1 MVPLQVED
9 THAMAIMA
17 SVLTKSPKSQQRND
31 SINHSA
37 APSVVATPSPQV
49 APLPLEFLPSASA
62 PTDSD
67 AAGPSPMDIDNTEN
81 VSAGTTAG
89 SFLVHNP
96 NSNELSIAKMENA
109 ENVVS
114 TRRTGFGCCIRRC
127 GSAGQTQ
134 SVIPLEHAIQKSA
147 LVTNTSVT

>member
-67 AAGPSPMDIDNTEN
+67 AAGPSPMDIDNTEEFLPGQLPGHFWFTILTLMN
-81 VSAGTTAG
+81 CLLPKWRMPKMLFPLGGQVLVAAFAGVDLQVKP
-89 SFLVHNP
+89 S
-96 NSNELSIAKMENA
+96 
-109 ENVVS
+109 
-114 TRRTGFGCCIRRC
+114 
-127 GSAGQTQ
+127 Q
-134 SVIPLEHAIQKSA
+134 
-147 LVTNTSVT
+147 